1 MTEHHHRRIHGAVR
15 TTIVAI
21 AIFIAGSIMLLWSW
35 NTLAVDL
42 FQLPEA
48 HFKHAVAFGV
58 LIAAAFMF
66 RVSVA
71 RIALGGSPRSG
82 HRGGGVS

>member
-1 MTEHHHRRIHGAVR
+1 MSEHHKRQTHGAVK

-21 AIFIAGSIMLLWSW
+21 AIFIAGSLMLLWSW

-42 FQLPEA
+42 FQLPDA
-48 HFKHAVAFGV
+48 HFRHAVAFGG
-58 LIAAAFMF
+58 LIAAAFMLRLF
-66 RVSVA
+66 VA
-71 RIALGGSPRSG
+71 RIALGGSPRTG